1 MLTEAGRDATSSDFR
16 PDVASITAKL
26 KLWEDRAVSAT
37 DVRQML
43 QKIAN
48 ARTDAIGTATL
59 PAAIPGLGSA
69 NGFTGFIEARGND
82 DPKALQAVSDEF
94 VEALRKRPELTSL
107 RSFLQAESPQL
118 SVSVDE
124 DKAVAMGVSIADVY
138 DTLGT
143 LMGSTY
149 VNDFPRDSKL
159 LRVIVQADT
168 AYRMTPEDLGRSWV
182 RSSSGAMIPL
192 STLITVKRTSGPIS
206 MMRLNGYLAA
216 QFMGAATQGISSG
229 DAIRIV
235 EETAQQVLPEGY
247 TVEWVDQAWQEKRI
261 GSSSVTAFGFGIL
274 VVFLILAALY
284 ERWSLPVAVVFALPF
299 ALLGAFVSLTLR
311 GFSNDIYFQIGLLVL
326 IGLSAKNAILI
337 VEFALQRLALGDT
350 PAQAAVNAARIR
362 LRPILM
368 TSLAFMLGVLPLVT
382 AAGAGSAARQ
392 SMGTGVF
399 GGMLIST
406 FIATIF
412 VPVFFTWFTK
422 MRKKTKDTPPDGD
435 SASDKPGKGEL

>member
-1 MLTEAGRDATSSDFR
+1 M
-16 PDVASITAKL
+16 
-26 KLWEDRAVSAT
+26 
-37 DVRQML
+37 
-43 QKIAN
+43 
-48 ARTDAIGTATL
+48 
-59 PAAIPGLGSA
+59 
-69 NGFTGFIEARGND
+69 
-82 DPKALQAVSDEF
+82 
-94 VEALRKRPELTSL
+94 
-107 RSFLQAESPQL
+107 
-118 SVSVDE
+118 
-124 DKAVAMGVSIADVY
+124 
-138 DTLGT
+138 
-143 LMGSTY
+143 
-149 VNDFPRDSKL
+149 
-159 LRVIVQADT
+159 
-168 AYRMTPEDLGRSWV
+168 
-182 RSSSGAMIPL
+182 
-192 STLITVKRTSGPIS
+192 
-206 MMRLNGYLAA
+206 
-216 QFMGAATQGISSG
+216 
-229 DAIRIV
+229 
-235 EETAQQVLPEGY
+235 
-247 TVEWVDQAWQEKRI
+247 
-261 GSSSVTAFGFGIL
+261 
-274 VVFLILAALY
+274 
-284 ERWSLPVAVVFALPF
+284 AVVFALPF

>member
-1 MLTEAGRDATSSDFR
+1 
-16 PDVASITAKL
+16 
-26 KLWEDRAVSAT
+26 
-37 DVRQML
+37 
-43 QKIAN
+43 
-48 ARTDAIGTATL
+48 
-59 PAAIPGLGSA
+59 
-69 NGFTGFIEARGND
+69 
-82 DPKALQAVSDEF
+82 
-94 VEALRKRPELTSL
+94 
-107 RSFLQAESPQL
+107 
-118 SVSVDE
+118 
-124 DKAVAMGVSIADVY
+124 
-138 DTLGT
+138 
-143 LMGSTY
+143 
-149 VNDFPRDSKL
+149 
-159 LRVIVQADT
+159 
-168 AYRMTPEDLGRSWV
+168 
-182 RSSSGAMIPL
+182 
-192 STLITVKRTSGPIS
+192 
-206 MMRLNGYLAA
+206 
-216 QFMGAATQGISSG
+216 MGAATQGISSG

-382 AAGAGSAARQ
+382 AAGAGIRCPSVDGYRCVRRHADIDLHRDDLCSGVLHLVHEDAKEDEGHAA
-392 SMGTGVF
+392 
-399 GGMLIST
+399 
-406 FIATIF
+406 
-412 VPVFFTWFTK
+412 
-422 MRKKTKDTPPDGD
+422 
-435 SASDKPGKGEL
+435 